1 MPIPLSDKRTQVQT
15 PRVASG
21 RAVADLEGLQ
31 KVGAPALETAFNLV
45 KVVDAG
51 KDMYGKYRSNKDAVA
66 ANDAATEY
74 QERLQ
79 ELNDELNQKQGQ
91 NRLDALPEYEA
102 EATKA
107 HQQFKSKIDKVRTA
121 NIREQYRHHINA
133 INLRNQ
139 SAYDW
144 ENYKTQENLD
154 AEATKRFVNTELD
167 RLTQQTTPYDDV
179 NSSVKRL
186 ADPNLGLKAGQD
198 AIRRWYS
205 EHLGL
210 PEEVV
215 QGYIENYNTTAI
227 NNIATRMNEYEADM
241 GYKNNF
247 SNAINLA
254 KYARDNK
261 LITENAY
268 RTIARPFETQKL
280 DYYVNTYPE
289 KFVDGLGRYNDT
301 LAHQIAPDLNI
312 EERRRAVKQSG
323 SNSGSGAGA
332 GLQNDI
338 SEYGVEDLENIIIQ
352 NGMADIMNNNRR
364 SLYDIDGATQK
375 RRKNQLG
382 ALAPIRIIR
391 AAEMYRN
398 AYYVLENGQY
408 RPLRKGENISQL
420 QQKGA
425 QLIKGSDRKDLQEY
439 KMKATAEL
447 QRMMRTGEYKNNLRQ
462 LLFKAKNDV
471 TMEEA
476 AAISI
481 LQALEKRQTPAE
493 GRVAGALR
501 GFGESIGARGREDIR
516 ILSEYEISNIITGA
530 MNGLEKAAAEKG
542 IDLGATHDSYL
553 GTKVNFRDDK
563 GNVIDEQDTY
573 DYLIGAALTSA
584 AINLPPDVL
593 NSLRMEGKS
602 AQEYIAGGRDL
613 TNDFTDP
620 WASQKAY
627 NKASYKYSPAGLFYQ
642 AFDAVT
648 GSNQYNQYVEQ
659 KEYDKKMTWTAV
671 GKVFNSMKNLGSAS
685 GTYTPTKEKIES
697 LGKNVP
703 FKENMPKDTDGIIE
717 YLDFRVRDASN
728 PIDYDTFVNR
738 EGTATYESYKNNL
751 AEGANITSAWNILQ
765 NNDAF
770 SAGVQM
776 FKTTDPSLA
785 NELSDIEMRTTLS
798 GALTDSTRKRISNV
812 LSNQRVLGKQLS
824 ISEDT
829 RNITKMEADTPK
841 STILFT
847 SPNESYIIGG
857 KDKIPHRIDIN
868 SNQLYYM
875 VGLQEMFPDNYE
887 TQQSQGALK
896 ILPGVAVNQDFR

>member
-1 MPIPLSDKRTQVQT
+1 MPIPLSDKRTQVQA

-45 KVVDAG
+45 KAVDTG

-144 ENYKTQENLD
+144 ENYKTRENLD

-198 AIRRWYS
+198 AIRRWYG

-268 RTIARPFETQKL
+268 RTIARPIETQKL

-289 KFVDGLGRYNDT
+289 KFVDGLGRYKDA

-323 SNSGSGAGA
+323 ANSGSGAGA

-338 SEYGVEDLENIIIQ
+338 SEYAVEDLENIIIQ
-352 NGMADIMNNNRR
+352 NGMAGIMNSDRQA
-364 SLYDIDGATQK
+364 LYDIDGAIQK

-425 QLIKGSDRKDLQEY
+425 QIVKGSDRKDIQEY
-439 KMKATAEL
+439 RMKATAEL
-447 QRMMRTGEYKNNLRQ
+447 QRMMRTGEYQNNLRQ

-493 GRVAGALR
+493 GRAAGALR

-563 GNVIDEQDTY
+563 GNIIDEQDTY

-584 AINLPPDVL
+584 ATNLPPDVL

-648 GSNQYNQYVEQ
+648 GSNQYIKFVDQ
-659 KEYDKKMTWTAV
+659 KEYNKKMVWTAV
-671 GKVFNSMKNLGSAS
+671 GKVFNGMKNLGSAS

-751 AEGANITSAWNILQ
+751 AEGANISSAWDILQ
-765 NNDAF
+765 NNNAF
-770 SAGVQM
+770 STGIQM
-776 FKTTDPSLA
+776 FKVDPSLA

-798 GALTDSTRKRISNV
+798 GTLTDSTRKRISN
-812 LSNQRVLGKQLS
+812 LLGNQRVLGKQLS

-829 RNITKMEADTPK
+829 RNIQKMDANTPK

-847 SPNESYIIGG
+847 SPDESYIIGG
-857 KDKIPHRIDIN
+857 KDKIPHRIDMN

-887 TQQSQGALK
+887 TQQSQGSLK
-896 ILPGVAVNQDFR
+896 IIPGVEVNQDFR